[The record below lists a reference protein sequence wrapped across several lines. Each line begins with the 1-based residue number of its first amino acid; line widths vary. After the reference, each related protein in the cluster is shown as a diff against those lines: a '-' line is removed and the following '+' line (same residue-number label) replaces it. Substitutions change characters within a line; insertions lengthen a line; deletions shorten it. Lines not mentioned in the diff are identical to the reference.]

1 MQDLKLSIANLYP
14 KELNLFSDS
23 GNIVVLKE
31 RCSWHGINV
40 DVDTVNIGDELTAHD
55 LYFICGGN
63 PEQQKKVSK
72 DLVKKADFYRSEK
85 ENGKVF
91 LGIDGGYRLLGK
103 SYQSGNDEVLE
114 ALGLLDIYTVVGKKR
129 FCGNVTAQTE
139 LISENILVGFEN
151 HDDLTYING
160 DTKPLAIVDIGFGN
174 NGEDKTEGAYCKNV
188 FGTYLHG
195 PFLAQNPC
203 FADYLIKLALQNKY
217 NEEIYLSNL
226 DDVIEIKNREV
237 LINKSY

>member
-1 MQDLKLSIANLYP
+1 MTLASHSLY
-14 KELNLFSDS
+14 LFFDFLEGAGGILPFKTEKSAERFV
-23 GNIVVLKE
+23 GNIA
-31 RCSWHGINV
+31 I
-40 DVDTVNIGDELTAHD
+40 D
-55 LYFICGGN
+55 
-63 PEQQKKVSK
+63 
-72 DLVKKADFYRSEK
+72 
-85 ENGKVF
+85 
-91 LGIDGGYRLLGK
+91 IDGNR
-103 SYQSGNDEVLE
+103 
-114 ALGLLDIYTVVGKKR
+114 I
-129 FCGNVTAQTE
+129 
-139 LISENILVGFEN
+139 VGFEN

-217 NEEIYLSNL
+217 NEEIYLSDL